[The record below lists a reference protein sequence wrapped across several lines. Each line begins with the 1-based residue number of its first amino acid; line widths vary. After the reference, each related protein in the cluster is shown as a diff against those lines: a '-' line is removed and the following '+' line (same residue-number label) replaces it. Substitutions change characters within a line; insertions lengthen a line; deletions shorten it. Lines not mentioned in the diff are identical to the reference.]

1 CERKRKEA
9 DPRAQCVECG
19 LMLSNEALKPL
30 KLKRHLETKHPT
42 LARKPQ
48 MQELSVVSLTG
59 NSKCALK
66 SSYLVSRLVSQ
77 SKKSFTIVEE
87 LILPAPVH
95 MFHEMIGEAAAKKVL
110 TILLS
115 NNTASHHITDMAL
128 DIQHQLLERIKSS
141 SLMSRMVHYCWFQF
155 VIAGTAEDM
164 LFCGELPTRATA
176 QECFRCIDNY
186 FTENDLNWQNC
197 VGIFDCAPEAKWT
210 HCFLYCEILVAKKMS
225 LECFTKLCEDMEAGQ
240 VQLLYRSEVRW
251 LSRGLVLKH
260 LERKSPLAHYY
271 ANSKLSYLCDVFSLL
286 NQLNISLQGR
296 NRSMSFVTDKVEAF
310 KSKLALL
317 TKRAQEKRMDMFS
330 LLSLI
335 LENSPQVK
343 ISDSHFKV
351 AVGQT
356 GPGLLLDCCLKGCL
370 ALRAVKFLP
379 FTTTYLCESGFST
392 RVFLSAL
399 LTTVYKT
406 VNNNMHNSISKT
418 AHLLGFL

>member
-1 CERKRKEA
+1 RSEYVPKRLHRTRRGPDKYSGQQNWVKGQRQLDFLELK
-9 DPRAQCVECG
+9 QCMPG
-19 LMLSNEALKPL
+19 S
-30 KLKRHLETKHPT
+30 
-42 LARKPQ
+42 Q
-48 MQELSVVSLTG
+48 SIMQELSVASLTG

-66 SSYLVSRLVSQ
+66 SSYLVARLVTQ

-115 NNTASHHITDMAL
+115 NNTVSHHIMDMAL

-141 SLMSRMVHYCWFQF
+141 SRMSRMVHYCWFQF

-210 HCFLYCEILVAKKMS
+210 HCFLYCEILVAKKIS
-225 LECFTKLCEDMEAGQ
+225 LEFHEDMEAGQ
-240 VQLLYRSEVRW
+240 VQLLYQSEVSW

-260 LERKSPLAHYY
+260 LFELRNELA
-271 ANSKLSYLCDVFSLL
+271 YLCDIFSLL

-296 NRSMSFVTDKVEAF
+296 NSNMFFVADKVEAF
-310 KSKLALL
+310 KGKIALL

-335 LENSPQVK
+335 LENSPQK
-343 ISDSHFKV
+343 FDEYFLFSADPTQSDV
-351 AVGQT
+351 AFTLKLQWGK
-356 GPGLLLDCCLKGCL
+356 LDL
-370 ALRAVKFLP
+370 AVKFLP